1 MEMLE
6 DGDAMVSA
14 SFVYSFESISEH
26 WGKHPDWVQHPTVG
40 NYRGLKRIRFYYA
53 SNETLAFA
61 VPSFKKIMQEQNVDA
76 SFYLRDHMFHAFPV
90 YPVCRESREAYRDIL
105 AYLRR

>member
-1 MEMLE
+1 MSL
-6 DGDAMVSA
+6 GSL
-14 SFVYSFESISEH
+14 YLYFESISGH
-26 WGKHPDWVQHPTVG
+26 FGKYPDWVQHPTVG
-40 NYRGLKRIRFYYA
+40 NYHGLEQVRFYYA

-61 VPSFKKIMQEQNVDA
+61 VPSFRKIMEEQNVKA

-105 AYLRR
+105 TYLRKDL